1 MARIKQF
8 DSLATLIKGNRSD
21 DNPVKPNET
30 VNGSTALRKVLQEE
44 VVKKKIDDKV
54 TLLTSSGERVE
65 YFDYDEAD
73 EENLKKKI
81 QQIIDDLDKIFGKYY
96 DEENYKKNSR
106 VVKVGDKSKT
116 KVFKG
121 TVNFRI
127 TRESSSGRKQTPTQ
141 YQEKGTTDVF
151 NNVLERDK
159 RYTSIADMR
168 KDSTLMKDI
177 RDTFSGKTAKK
188 NVGNH
193 TDKVDDWMNTFFNQQ
208 DLFFMQKYAPSKWSK
223 FEYHGQD
230 WVTFWSNFIKKVKT
244 QDGKPVGNY
253 TTWNPSDIWA
263 VYDKKKVND
272 AIDEKF
278 KKDQGDPKLSKVN
291 NFLIKLMK
299 ESKLVGISLKKIE
312 GTGAHLEE
320 MNINLKT
327 MKLAEVIELKASE
340 IDLQL
345 DNIVN
350 AEKVT
355 TYIKF
360 ANTHTMNINLNDKK
374 KPGNLSFNTQVKG
387 TAAQG
392 GQAPVKLVEDL
403 LNKNNQEDK
412 FVNDWK
418 NYPIKAEEKDKKSG
432 FWDQEEMWKDKY
444 EFLRLKGNS
453 SWPKW
458 EGPKGF
464 CEYITNFY
472 KKEKP
477 QLAITKLMQITF
489 FYAAYKNYPK
499 KQDFADFCINLL
511 HLGMKVGDRFA
522 PHAKIS

>member
-21 DNPVKPNET
+21 NNPVKPNEK

-54 TLLTSSGERVE
+54 TLSPSEGLRVE

-73 EENLKKKI
+73 ETNLKKKI
-81 QQIIDDLDKIFGKYY
+81 EEIIDDLNMIFGVYSDKPNAK
-96 DEENYKKNSR
+96 ENSR
-106 VVKVGDKSKT
+106 VVRVGNERKSNE
-116 KVFKG
+116 FKG
-121 TVNFRI
+121 VVNFRI
-127 TRESSSGRKQTPTQ
+127 QRASSSGRKQTPTQ

-151 NNVLERDK
+151 NNVLERNK

-177 RDTFSGKTAKK
+177 RNTFSGKTAKK

-374 KPGNLSFNTQVKG
+374 KPGNLSFNTQISG
-387 TAAQG
+387 SAAQG
-392 GQAPVKLVEDL
+392 GQAPVKLVENL
-403 LNKNNQEDK
+403 LNKNIQKDE

-418 NYPIKAEEKDKKSG
+418 NYPIDADS
-432 FWDQEEMWKDKY
+432 FWDQEKMWKHKY
-444 EFLRLKGNS
+444 EILKSKGNS

-458 EGPKGF
+458 EGRTGF
-464 CEYITNFY
+464 YNYITNFY
-472 KKEKP
+472 KIGKP

-489 FYAAYKNYPK
+489 FYDAYKNYPK

>member
-1 MARIKQF
+1 VAQIK
-8 DSLATLIKGNRSD
+8 LKELIETNLLKD
-21 DNPVKPNET
+21 KPLKPNDKI
-30 VNGSTALRKVLQEE
+30 NGSSALTKVLEE
-44 VVKKKIDDKV
+44 EIATEKIGDKV
-54 TLLTSSGERVE
+54 TLSRSTMDKVE
-65 YFDYDEAD
+65 YFDYNETDEK
-73 EENLKKKI
+73 NLKKKI
-81 QQIIDDLDKIFGKYY
+81 QGIIDDLEKIFGKY
-96 DEENYKKNSR
+96 DDKPNTKENSR
-106 VVKVGDKSKT
+106 VVRVGEKKSGAA
-116 KVFKG
+116 KG
-121 TVNFRI
+121 VVNFRI
-127 TRESSSGRKQTPTQ
+127 RRESTEGRKQTPTQ

-151 NNVLERDK
+151 NNVLERNK
-159 RYTSIADMR
+159 RYNSIADMR
-168 KDSTLMKDI
+168 KDTDLMKDI

-188 NVGNH
+188 NVGDH

-230 WVTFWSNFIKKVKT
+230 WVQFWSDFIKKTKT
-244 QDGKPVGNY
+244 QSGQAVGNY

-272 AIDEKF
+272 AIDENF

-291 NFLIKLMK
+291 NFLINLMS

-312 GTGAHLEE
+312 GTGAHIEE
-320 MNINLKT
+320 MNIDPKSMRLSR
-327 MKLAEVIELKASE
+327 VIELKESE

-350 AEKVT
+350 GEKVT

-360 ANTHTMNINLNDKK
+360 AKTHTMNINLNDKK
-374 KPGNLSFNTQVKG
+374 KPGNLSFNTQISG
-387 TAAQG
+387 SAAQG

-403 LNKNNQEDK
+403 LKRNNSKTK
-412 FVNDWK
+412 FVNDWHK
-418 NYPIKAEEKDKKSG
+418 YPIDADSKDKKSG
-432 FWDQEEMWKDKY
+432 FWDQKEMWKDKY
-444 EFLRLKGNS
+444 EFLRSKGNS

-458 EGPKGF
+458 EGSKGF
-464 CEYITNFY
+464 YEYITDFY
-472 KKEKP
+472 KNEKP

-489 FYAAYKNYPK
+489 FYDAYKNYPK
-499 KQDFADFCINLL
+499 RQDFADFCINLL